1 MLQIYRLL
9 INFVLVLSPLIIL
22 IRLIKKKEHLTRFK
36 EKFTFFSKKRRPGKL
51 IWFNGASVGELMSVV
66 PLIEKLEKNKDIKQ
80 ILVTTS
86 TLSSA
91 KIFIKLKFVKTI
103 HQFFP
108 IDNNYLSKRFLNY
121 WKPSLAIFI
130 DSEIWP
136 NILTNLKKKSINHIL
151 LNARITK
158 RSFKRWK
165 SLGAFS
171 KNLFA
176 GFTYT
181 YPQNDET
188 KKYLEYFKVKK
199 IKKIGNLK
207 FSEGTH
213 DSNKE
218 INSNLKKFLHDKIY
232 WCASSTHEGEEL
244 IAAKAYLILKK
255 KIKNLILIV
264 IPRNVQ
270 RVSEITHMFS
280 ELNLKTHRH
289 SLNKKIPN
297 DTNIY
302 IVDTY
307 GETKVFFKVCKVV
320 FLGKSLT
327 VNGGQNPLEPARYN
341 CSIIHGPNVSNFHE
355 IYHLLGKNKIAFKVA
370 NQNQLIKKI
379 KELLTKNIPKK
390 NMKNKINKIGNEILS
405 KTSVE
410 IKKLLSNENKQT

>member
-1 MLQIYRLL
+1 MLQVYRLL
-9 INFVLVLSPLIIL
+9 INFILIFSPIIIG
-22 IRLIKKKEHLTRFK
+22 IRLIKKKEHLTRFG
-36 EKFTFFSKKRRPGKL
+36 EKFTFFSKKRRPGNL
-51 IWFNGASVGELMSVV
+51 IWFHGASVGELMSVV
-66 PLIEKLEKNKDIKQ
+66 PLIEKLEKDNNIKQ

-91 KIFIKLKFVKTI
+91 KIFTKLKFVKTI

-108 IDNNYLSKRFLNY
+108 VDNNYLSKRFLNY
-121 WKPSLAIFI
+121 WKPNLAIFI

-158 RSFKRWK
+158 KSFKRWK
-165 SLGAFS
+165 ILGAFS
-171 KNLFA
+171 KNLFT

-188 KKYLEYFKVKK
+188 KKYLEYFQVKK

-207 FSEGTH
+207 FSEGTY

-218 INSNLKKFLHDKIY
+218 INSNLKKFLHDKVY

-264 IPRNVQ
+264 IPRNIQ
-270 RVSEITHMFS
+270 RVSEIRHMFS
-280 ELNLKTHRH
+280 ELDLKTHLH
-289 SLNKKIPN
+289 SLNKKIPK

-307 GETKVFFKVCKVV
+307 GETKIFFKVCKVA

-355 IYHLLGKNKIAFKVA
+355 IYDLLGKNKIAFKVT

-379 KELLTKNIPKK
+379 NELLTKNIPTK
-390 NMKNKINKIGNEILS
+390 NIKSKINKIGDKILN

-410 IKKLLSNENKQT
+410 IKKIIEQ

>member
-36 EKFTFFSKKRRPGKL
+36 EKFTFFSKKRKLGKL
-51 IWFNGASVGELMSVV
+51 IWFHGASVGELISIV
-66 PLIEKLEKNKDIKQ
+66 PLIEKLEKNKNIKQ

-91 KIFIKLKFVKTI
+91 KIFVKFKFKKTV

-108 IDNNYLSKRFLNY
+108 IDNNYLVKKFLNY
-121 WKPSLAIFI
+121 WKPNLTIFI

-136 NILTNLKKKSINHIL
+136 NILTNLKNQSIPHIL

-158 RSFKRWK
+158 KSFDRWK
-165 SLGAFS
+165 ILGTFY
-171 KNLFA
+171 KNLLC
-176 GFTYT
+176 GFNYT
-181 YPQNDET
+181 YPQNKEK
-188 KKYLEYFKVKK
+188 KKYLKYFQVKK

-207 FSEGTH
+207 FSEGIY

-218 INSNLKKFLHDKIY
+218 ISLNLKNFLSNKMY

-244 IAAKAYLILKK
+244 IVAKAHLILKK

-270 RVSEITHMFS
+270 RVTKITNMLS
-280 ELNLKTHRH
+280 KLGLKTHLH
-289 SLNKKIPN
+289 SLNQKIPKN
-297 DTNIY
+297 TNVY
-302 IVDTY
+302 IVDEY
-307 GETKVFFKVCKVV
+307 GETKSFFKICKVI

-327 VNGGQNPLEPARYN
+327 LDGGQNPLEPARYN
-341 CSIIHGPNVSNFHE
+341 CNIVHGPNVSNFHE
-355 IYHLLGKNKIAFKVA
+355 IYDLLGKSKITFRIN

-379 KELLTKNIPKK
+379 NELLKRNIGSR
-390 NMKNKINKIGNEILS
+390 NVGNRINKIGKKILN
-405 KTSVE
+405 KTLIE
-410 IKKLLSNENKQT
+410 IKKFI

>member
-1 MLQIYRLL
+1 MLKIYRLL

-36 EKFTFFSKKRRPGKL
+36 EKFTFFSKKRRLGKL
-51 IWFNGASVGELMSVV
+51 IWFHGASVGEFISIV
-66 PLIEKLEKNKDIKQ
+66 PLIEKLEKDKDIKQ

-91 KIFIKLKFVKTI
+91 KIFAKFKFKKTV

-108 IDNNYLSKRFLNY
+108 IDNNYLVKKFLNY
-121 WKPSLAIFI
+121 WKPNLTIFI

-136 NILTNLKKKSINHIL
+136 NILTNLKNQSIPHIL

-158 RSFKRWK
+158 KSFKKWK
-165 SLGAFS
+165 ILGAFS
-171 KNLFA
+171 KKLFT
-176 GFTYT
+176 GFNYT

-188 KKYLEYFKVKK
+188 KKYLRYFQVKK

-207 FSEGTH
+207 FSEGIY

-218 INSNLKKFLHDKIY
+218 ISLHLKKFLNDKIY

-244 IAAKAYLILKK
+244 IAAKTHLILKK

-270 RVSEITHMFS
+270 RVTQITNMLS
-280 ELNLKTHRH
+280 KLGLNTHLH
-289 SLNKKIPN
+289 SLNQKIPKN
-297 DTNIY
+297 TNVY
-302 IVDTY
+302 IVDVY
-307 GETKVFFKVCKVV
+307 GETKSFFKICKVI

-327 VNGGQNPLEPARYN
+327 IDGGQNPLEPARYN
-341 CSIIHGPNVSNFHE
+341 CSIVHGPYVSNFHE
-355 IYHLLGKNKIAFKVA
+355 IYNQLGKSKITFRIN

-379 KELLTKNIPKK
+379 NELLKKNIGSR
-390 NMKNKINKIGNEILS
+390 NMGNRINKIGKKILN
-405 KTSVE
+405 KTLIE
-410 IKKLLSNENKQT
+410 MKKFI